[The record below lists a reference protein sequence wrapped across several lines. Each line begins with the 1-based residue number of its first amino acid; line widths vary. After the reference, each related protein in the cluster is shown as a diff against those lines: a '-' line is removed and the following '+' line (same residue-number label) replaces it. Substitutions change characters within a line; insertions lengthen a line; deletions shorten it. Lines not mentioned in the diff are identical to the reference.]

1 MNGMI
6 KITATAKVEH
16 MKPAHK
22 AFIVKHGEG
31 SNLDRAARNA
41 IHNILSDDQFK
52 GLRARNILPMQ
63 ITIQEYKE
71 YGDE

>member
-1 MNGMI
+1 MNLI
-6 KITATAKVEH
+6 KVTATAKVEH

-31 SNLDRAARNA
+31 SNLDRAARDA
-41 IHNILSDDQFK
+41 IHNILVDPRFK
-52 GLRARNILPMQ
+52 GLRTKNILPMQ
-63 ITIQEYKE
+63 ITLQVYRE

>member
-1 MNGMI
+1 
-6 KITATAKVEH
+6 

-31 SNLDRAARNA
+31 SNLDRAVRDAV
-41 IHNILSDDQFK
+41 HNILSDAQFK
-52 GLRARNILPMQ
+52 GLRVKNILPMQ
-63 ITIQEYKE
+63 ITLQEYLE